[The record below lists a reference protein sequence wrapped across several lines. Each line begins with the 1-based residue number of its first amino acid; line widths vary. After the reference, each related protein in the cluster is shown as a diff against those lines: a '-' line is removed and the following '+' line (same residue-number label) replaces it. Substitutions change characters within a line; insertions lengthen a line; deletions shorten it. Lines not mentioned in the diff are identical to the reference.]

1 MADITVQ
8 LIWHRLGESYKNMV
22 ARLDHFLGWYEDFS
36 WKRVDILDMLFL
48 GWILVAFV
56 VVGVVNL
63 YLRFFGVPKGR
74 GASIQNAGPAGAR
87 AGGSHG
93 SSASVAPGG
102 GETCQWL
109 NAAVSWIY
117 LHYDQTPEL
126 VDCWIRALNEQ
137 ARKHT
142 VSSGGYLWCCQRVA
156 FLCV

>member
-1 MADITVQ
+1 MQ
-8 LIWHRLGESYKNMV
+8 
-22 ARLDHFLGWYEDFS
+22 ARLDRFLGWYEDFS
-36 WKRVDILDMLFL
+36 WRRVDILDMLFL

-74 GASIQNAGPAGAR
+74 GQSIQDGGPAGAR

-93 SSASVAPGG
+93 GSASVAAGG

-142 VSSGGYLWCCQRVA
+142 VSSSSIYGVARV
-156 FLCV
+156 